1 MTILQIRS
9 SQTGNSDVGQSV
21 HVLSVATLL
30 AIFSLMKG
38 PEISSTASNRKDQV
52 GGKPLSLY
60 RPLCHSWRA
69 LRQPMGFCWRDSTV
83 RIGTPSLTASL
94 PQTGTASQTPS
105 SPASDGVRSVG
116 ACVNRRGEWRDRER
130 EHTHY
135 YATCMGIAM
144 GLGLLGYTVYGGR
157 NIGIYSHHN
166 LFQRSKL
173 HSQHSTI
180 LNLTVEGLTRS
191 GQIGMYTYMHH
202 RL

>member
-1 MTILQIRS
+1 M
-9 SQTGNSDVGQSV
+9 GQSV
-21 HVLSVATLL
+21 HVISVATLS
-30 AIFSLMKG
+30 AIFSLMRG

-52 GGKPLSLY
+52 GGNPLSLY

-83 RIGTPSLTASL
+83 LIGTPSLTASL

-116 ACVNRRGEWRDRER
+116 ACVNGRGKWRDRER

-135 YATCMGIAM
+135 YTTCMRIAM

-157 NIGIYSHHN
+157 DIGIYSHPN
-166 LFQRSKL
+166 LSQRSKL
-173 HSQHSTI
+173 HSQHSTT
-180 LNLTVEGLTRS
+180 LNLPVEGLKEQDRL
-191 GQIGMYTYMHH
+191 GCMHTSTTDYEH
-202 RL
+202 S